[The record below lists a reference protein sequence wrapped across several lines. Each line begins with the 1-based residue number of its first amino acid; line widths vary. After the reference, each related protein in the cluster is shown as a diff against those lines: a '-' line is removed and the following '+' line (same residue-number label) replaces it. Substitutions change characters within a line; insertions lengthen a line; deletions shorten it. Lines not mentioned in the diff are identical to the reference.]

1 MKEKKQEA
9 EIIINGEIRRV
20 EVTDELRKIFEFDYL
35 KVWKPKNREKYRFIT
50 DEGQIDYDFWDNDE
64 TDIFRWETGNCKQT
78 EAECEFKREKEKVET
93 ELRNFAKEHNE
104 PIDWK
109 DDDQPKY
116 FICWAIFENEITTDK
131 IFYYKHKDIY
141 FSSEKIAEA
150 AVKAIGEDRVKKY
163 YLEVE

>member
-1 MKEKKQEA
+1 MKAKMTINDVEK
-9 EIIINGEIRRV
+9 EIEIT
-20 EVTDELRKIFEFDYL
+20 EEQAIDFGFKFS
-35 KVWKPKNREKYRFIT
+35 KVWKPESCEPYWFVGDDGEIYKE
-50 DEGQIDYDFWDNDE
+50 FWSDTMD
-64 TDIFRWETGNCKQT
+64 DIFRWETGNCYQT
-78 EAECEFKREKEKVET
+78 EAECEFKLEKAKVET

-141 FSSEKIAEA
+141 FSSEKIAYV
-150 AVKAIGEDRVKKY
+150 AVIAIGEDRVKKY